1 MKNREEEIRRIREKA
16 KERYE
21 ADLVYEINGARG
33 RSIRIYP
40 YKCIISTNVTVGSVL
55 THNATDG
62 EKTIYFKDVIG
73 IQYKRNGMTLG
84 YMQFETA
91 TGSMNNEK
99 SNFFN
104 ENTFTF
110 GADKDSI
117 MEEVYEY
124 VIGILDELKCGGSDN
139 GIVDNWEDE
148 IPDL

>member
-1 MKNREEEIRRIREKA
+1 MG
-16 KERYE
+16 KEPT
-21 ADLVYEINGARG
+21 A
-33 RSIRIYP
+33 
-40 YKCIISTNVTVGSVL
+40 IS
-55 THNATDG
+55 TDG

-110 GADKDSI
+110 GADKDPI

-124 VIGILDELKCGGSDN
+124 VIGILDELKCGGSDK
-139 GIVDNWEDE
+139 GIEENWEDE
-148 IPDL
+148 IPENCTTSLIRVAAA

>member
-1 MKNREEEIRRIREKA
+1 M
-16 KERYE
+16 
-21 ADLVYEINGARG
+21 
-33 RSIRIYP
+33 
-40 YKCIISTNVTVGSVL
+40 GSVL